1 MSSSVN
7 FDVILVGYR
16 NATLVHLLVCCL
28 HWSLNY
34 FLLPVRGIPRP
45 QAFKTFSCRWL

>member
-7 FDVILVGYR
+7 FDVVLAGYL

-28 HWSLNY
+28 HRSLNY
-34 FLLPVRGIPRP
+34 FLLPVGGIPRP
-45 QAFKTFSCRWL
+45 QAFKTFSCR